1 VAMSSLMFAARR
13 AGMMG
18 EMPPEKITARA
29 LGAAHLGGHRRLQD
43 VLASGFHLAF
53 GAAAGAIYGA
63 AENRVAT
70 RLPAPVR
77 GLVFGSAI
85 WGVSYAGWVPA
96 LGIMRM
102 PASDR
107 SGRPQAML
115 AAHWVYGLSLAA
127 ISSRLL
133 RDQD

>member
-1 VAMSSLMFAARR
+1 MFAARR

-29 LGAAHLGGHRRLQD
+29 LEAAHLGGHRRVQD
-43 VLASGFHLAF
+43 ALASAFHLGF
-53 GAAAGAIYGA
+53 GAAAGAVYGA
-63 AENRVAT
+63 ADDRVAT
-70 RLPAPVR
+70 QVPAPLR

-102 PASDR
+102 PANDR
-107 SGRPQAML
+107 RGRPQAML

-127 ISSRLL
+127 LTSRLL
-133 RDQD
+133 RHLD